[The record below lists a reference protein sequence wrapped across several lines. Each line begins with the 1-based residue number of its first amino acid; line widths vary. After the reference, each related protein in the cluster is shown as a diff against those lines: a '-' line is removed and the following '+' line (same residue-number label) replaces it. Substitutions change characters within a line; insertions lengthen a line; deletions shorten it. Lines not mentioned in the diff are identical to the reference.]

1 MQIERLFKIIY
12 MLLHEEKI
20 SANILAERLGVSR
33 RTIYRDIDTLSL
45 AGIPVYTEK
54 GKSGGVGLL
63 PDFVLNK
70 SVLNEQEQNE
80 ILSALHGLS
89 NITTAGTKEV
99 LQKVSAVFNKQAV
112 NWLEVDF
119 SDWQGDD
126 NYWDVLKESILNTK
140 IIEFYYYN
148 SIGEQSLKQVEPMQ
162 LMFKLNAWYLIGFCL
177 TKQDERM
184 YKLSRIKKLLVT
196 SADFLMR
203 PLKIEHEQD
212 GGDTIEYELT
222 TVKLHIL
229 PEKAYR
235 VFDDFSDTDIEKQ
248 SDGSFIIT
256 MKTPIDDWLLSF
268 ILSYGK
274 YIEVLAPEDLRATV
288 KTELKEILQKY

>member
-20 SANILAERLGVSR
+20 SASVLAERLEVSR

-54 GKSGGVGLL
+54 GKSGGISLL

-89 NITTAGTKEV
+89 HLTTAGTKEV

-112 NWLEVDF
+112 NWLAVDF
-119 SDWQGDD
+119 SDWYGDD
-126 NYWDVLKESILNTK
+126 NYWDVLKEAILNTK
-140 IIEFYYYN
+140 IVEFNYYN
-148 SIGEQSLKQVEPMQ
+148 SAGEQSFRQVEPLQ
-162 LMFKLNAWYLIGFCL
+162 LLFKLNAWYLKGFCL
-177 TKQDERM
+177 TKQDQRL
-184 YKLSRIKKLLVT
+184 YKLSRIKHLFVT
-196 SADFLMR
+196 SEAFLMR
-203 PLKIEHEQD
+203 PLKTKEEHAEEAID
-212 GGDTIEYELT
+212 YELI
-222 TVKLHIL
+222 TVKLHVL
-229 PEKAYR
+229 AAKAYR
-235 VFDDFSDTDIEKQ
+235 VFDDFNDQDVEKQ
-248 SDGSFIIT
+248 PDGSFIIT
-256 MKTPIDDWLLSF
+256 MLAPIDEWLLSF

-274 YIEVLAPEDLRATV
+274 YIEVLAPESLRVTV
-288 KTELKEILQKY
+288 KTELTEISAKY

>member
-20 SANILAERLGVSR
+20 SANVLAERLSVSR

-45 AGIPVYTEK
+45 AEIPVYTEK
-54 GKSGGVGLL
+54 GKNGGVSLL

-89 NITTAGTKEV
+89 HITTAGTKEV

-119 SDWQGDD
+119 SVWHGDD
-126 NYWDVLKESILNTK
+126 NYWNILKEAILNTK
-140 IIEFYYYN
+140 IIEFNYYN
-148 SIGEQSLKQVEPMQ
+148 QAGEKSFRRVEPMQ

-184 YKLSRIKKLLVT
+184 YKLSRIKKLFVT
-196 SADFLMR
+196 SEDFLIR
-203 PLKIEHEQD
+203 PLKTKEQHAEEEID
-212 GGDTIEYELT
+212 YELT
-222 TVKLHIL
+222 TVKLHIQAA
-229 PEKAYR
+229 KAYR
-235 VFDDFSDTDIEKQ
+235 VFDDFNDQDVEKQ
-248 SDGSFIIT
+248 PDDSFIIT
-256 MKTPIDDWLLSF
+256 MPAPIDDWLLSF

-274 YIEVLAPEDLRATV
+274 DIEVLAPESLRLTV
-288 KTELKEILQKY
+288 KTELKEILTKY